1 MRLSEQ
7 QLVDCT
13 YTLNPANEQRFGK
26 DYLAYGC
33 QGGWMTWAWDF
44 IKDQG
49 VMTDEDYPYTSGDSE
64 MEGEC
69 KHRKS
74 KTVGK
79 VKRWG

>member
-1 MRLSEQ
+1 
-7 QLVDCT
+7 
-13 YTLNPANEQRFGK
+13 
-26 DYLAYGC
+26 
-33 QGGWMTWAWDF
+33 MTWAWDF

-49 VMTDEDYPYTSGDSE
+49 VMTDEDYPYTSGDSG

-69 KHRKS
+69 KHRRS

>member
-1 MRLSEQ
+1 
-7 QLVDCT
+7 
-13 YTLNPANEQRFGK
+13 
-26 DYLAYGC
+26 
-33 QGGWMTWAWDF
+33 MTWAWDF